1 MTGRTV
7 LRQPHPERNAT
18 PLPVRPERSRRAQCG
33 RRWRAALLLAPLL
46 LAACGQ
52 RSDDPGLGG
61 LSHSEASQL
70 NDAAVI
76 LDANSVSADAINTNA
91 REPSQ

>member
-1 MTGRTV
+1 
-7 LRQPHPERNAT
+7 
-18 PLPVRPERSRRAQCG
+18 
-33 RRWRAALLLAPLL
+33 LLLPFL

-70 NDAAVI
+70 NDAAVM
-76 LDANSVSADAINTNA
+76 LDANSVSADSVNTNA
-91 REPSQ
+91 QEPSQ

>member
-1 MTGRTV
+1 M
-7 LRQPHPERNAT
+7 LRQAQHEPNAT
-18 PLPVRPERSRRAQCG
+18 PLPVRPERSRRAQHE
-33 RRWRAALLLAPLL
+33 RRWRRWPLLLAPLL

-70 NDAAVI
+70 NDAAVM
-76 LDANSVSADAINTNA
+76 LDANSVSANAVTTNA
-91 REPSQ
+91 QEPSQ

>member
-1 MTGRTV
+1 V
-7 LRQPHPERNAT
+7 LRQPHPD
-18 PLPVRPERSRRAQCG
+18 

-70 NDAAVI
+70 NDAAVM
-76 LDANSVSADAINTNA
+76 LDANSVSADAVSTNTQ
-91 REPSQ
+91 EPSQ